1 MKRANRKTASRSG
14 GIEKS
19 RKPAFLLKK
28 STCERNFAPIRHR
41 KKRNPWSR
49 FSQRLKIVHKL
60 IFLAETRSNA
70 DFRKKRGQN
79 PARDAALAI
88 MNEAR
93 QA

>member
-1 MKRANRKTASRSG
+1 MKRPNRKTASRSG

-19 RKPAFLLKK
+19 RNPAFLLKK
-28 STCERNFAPIRHR
+28 STCERFLDVAKIATRDFSFCGTQEEQNF
-41 KKRNPWSR
+41 
-49 FSQRLKIVHKL
+49 VHKL

-79 PARDAALAI
+79 PARDAAPAI